1 MGIFEYIG
9 NWITELF
16 DFLKS
21 SSNTEVVQALSAL
34 VGLTI
39 TIQIMIKAYQV
50 MAGKSQSP
58 TQELIWDITIKILI
72 ISVALNLSGFLDA
85 IKSAMEEL
93 HNLMSGDK
101 NLYSVLDEKLTATIK
116 LANVV
121 YEEGN
126 IFSGPFYA
134 IIIFISFLL
143 GIVPSFLIVVT
154 TDITLRLLMLI
165 APIVIFFRAYSW
177 GKQMFDQW
185 LSTFFT
191 NLLTVFIVGTMLNLF
206 VDKYGGFINHQ
217 SAQAGQN
224 VDLLM
229 ITGQTL
235 IMSLL
240 LFFIMKLAVTMAEK
254 IGSVSIE
261 SAPKSASN
269 INRDATKNAKD
280 YSSLDSNVAK
290 GGAGGYSGAK
300 STYENTKGYVQS
312 KLSNGV
318 GGGGPRNMM

>member
-1 MGIFEYIG
+1 MIFQYIG

-21 SSNTEVVQALSAL
+21 SSNTEVVQALSTI
-34 VGLTI
+34 VGVTI

-72 ISVALNLSGFLDA
+72 ISIALNLSGFLDA

-101 NLYSVLDEKLTATIK
+101 NLYSVLDEKLTATMK
-116 LANVV
+116 LADIV
-121 YEEGN
+121 YDEGN
-126 IFSGPFYA
+126 TLSGPFYA

-206 VDKYGGFINHQ
+206 VDKYGSFIE
-217 SAQAGQN
+217 AQTEGIKN
-224 VDLLM
+224 VSLLM
-229 ITGQTL
+229 ITGQTI

-240 LFFIMKLAVTMAEK
+240 LFFIMKQAVKMAEK

-261 SAPKSASN
+261 SAPKSASD
-269 INRDATKNAKD
+269 INRDMIQNQKD
-280 YSSLDSNVAK
+280 YSNLASNVNN
-290 GGAGGYSGAK
+290 GATSTISG
-300 STYENTKGYVQS
+300 TKGVYQDTKAYTQS
-312 KLSNGV
+312 KLY
-318 GGGGPRNMM
+318 

>member
-1 MGIFEYIG
+1 MIFQYIG

-21 SSNTEVVQALSAL
+21 SSNTEVVQALSTI
-34 VGLTI
+34 VGVTI

-72 ISVALNLSGFLDA
+72 ISIALNLSGFLDA

-101 NLYSVLDEKLTATIK
+101 NLYSVLDEKLTATMK
-116 LANVV
+116 LADIV
-121 YEEGN
+121 YDEGN
-126 IFSGPFYA
+126 TLSGPFYA

-206 VDKYGGFINHQ
+206 VDKYGSFIE
-217 SAQAGQN
+217 AQTEGIKN
-224 VDLLM
+224 VSLLM
-229 ITGQTL
+229 ITGQTI

-240 LFFIMKLAVTMAEK
+240 LFFIMKLAVKMAEK

-261 SAPKSASN
+261 SAPKSASD
-269 INRDATKNAKD
+269 INRDMIQNQKD
-280 YSSLDSNVAK
+280 YSNLASNVNN
-290 GGAGGYSGAK
+290 GATSTISG
-300 STYENTKGYVQS
+300 TKGVYQDTKAYTQS
-312 KLSNGV
+312 KLY
-318 GGGGPRNMM
+318 

>member
-1 MGIFEYIG
+1 MIFQYIG

-21 SSNTEVVQALSAL
+21 SSNTEVVQALSTI
-34 VGLTI
+34 VGVTI

-72 ISVALNLSGFLDA
+72 ISIALNLSGFLDA

-101 NLYSVLDEKLTATIK
+101 NLYSVLDEKLTATMK
-116 LANVV
+116 LADIV
-121 YEEGN
+121 YDEGN
-126 IFSGPFYA
+126 TLSGPFYA

-206 VDKYGGFINHQ
+206 VDKYGSFIE
-217 SAQAGQN
+217 AQTEGIKN
-224 VDLLM
+224 VSLLM
-229 ITGQTL
+229 ITGQTI

-240 LFFIMKLAVTMAEK
+240 LFFIMKLAVKMAEK

-261 SAPKSASN
+261 SAPKSASD
-269 INRDATKNAKD
+269 INRDIIQNQKD
-280 YSSLDSNVAK
+280 YSNLASNVNN
-290 GGAGGYSGAK
+290 GATSTISG
-300 STYENTKGYVQS
+300 TKGVYQDTKAYTQS
-312 KLSNGV
+312 KLY
-318 GGGGPRNMM
+318 

>member
-21 SSNTEVVQALSAL
+21 SSNTEVVQALSTL

-116 LANVV
+116 LA
-121 YEEGN
+121 
-126 IFSGPFYA
+126 
-134 IIIFISFLL
+134 
-143 GIVPSFLIVVT
+143 
-154 TDITLRLLMLI
+154 M
-165 APIVIFFRAYSW
+165 
-177 GKQMFDQW
+177 
-185 LSTFFT
+185 
-191 NLLTVFIVGTMLNLF
+191 
-206 VDKYGGFINHQ
+206 
-217 SAQAGQN
+217 
-224 VDLLM
+224 
-229 ITGQTL
+229 
-235 IMSLL
+235 
-240 LFFIMKLAVTMAEK
+240 
-254 IGSVSIE
+254 
-261 SAPKSASN
+261 
-269 INRDATKNAKD
+269 
-280 YSSLDSNVAK
+280 
-290 GGAGGYSGAK
+290 
-300 STYENTKGYVQS
+300 
-312 KLSNGV
+312 
-318 GGGGPRNMM
+318 

>member
-1 MGIFEYIG
+1 MIFQYIG

-21 SSNTEVVQALSAL
+21 SSNTEVVQALSTI
-34 VGLTI
+34 VGVTI

-72 ISVALNLSGFLDA
+72 ISIALNLSGFLDA

-101 NLYSVLDEKLTATIK
+101 NLYSVLDEKLTATMK
-116 LANVV
+116 LADIV
-121 YEEGN
+121 YDEGN
-126 IFSGPFYA
+126 TLSGPFYA

-143 GIVPSFLIVVT
+143 GIVPSFLTVVT

-191 NLLTVFIVGTMLNLF
+191 NLLTVFIVGTMLSLF
-206 VDKYGGFINHQ
+206 VNKYGDFI
-217 SAQAGQN
+217 SAQTNAVGK
-224 VDLLM
+224 VDILGL
-229 ITGQTL
+229 TGSTL

-240 LFFIMKLAVTMAEK
+240 LFFIMKLAVKMAEK

-261 SAPKSASN
+261 SAPKSASD
-269 INRDATKNAKD
+269 INRDIIQNQKD
-280 YSSLDSNVAK
+280 YSNLASNVNN
-290 GGAGGYSGAK
+290 GATSTISG
-300 STYENTKGYVQS
+300 TKGVYQDTKAYTQS
-312 KLSNGV
+312 KLY
-318 GGGGPRNMM
+318 

>member
-1 MGIFEYIG
+1 MIFQYIG

-21 SSNTEVVQALSAL
+21 SSNTEVVQALSTL

-101 NLYSVLDEKLTATIK
+101 NLYSVLDEKLTETIK
-116 LANVV
+116 LADVV

-134 IIIFISFLL
+134 IIIFLSFLL

-185 LSTFFT
+185 LSIFFT
-191 NLLTVFIVGTMLNLF
+191 NLLTVFIVGIMLNLF
-206 VDKYGGFINHQ
+206 VDQYGSFIE
-217 SAQAGQN
+217 AQTEGIKN
-224 VDLLM
+224 VSLLM

-235 IMSLL
+235 IMSLI
-240 LFFIMKLAVTMAEK
+240 LFFIMKRAVTMAEK

-261 SAPKSASN
+261 SAPKSASD
-269 INRDATKNAKD
+269 INRDATQKAKD
-280 YSSLDSNVAK
+280 YSSLGSNVAK
-290 GGAGGYSGAK
+290 GGTGGYNGAK
-300 STYENTKGYVQS
+300 STYQNTKGYVQS

-318 GGGGPRNMM
+318 GGGGPRNMI

>member
-1 MGIFEYIG
+1 MIFQYIG

-21 SSNTEVVQALSAL
+21 SSNTEVVQALSTL

-116 LANVV
+116 LADVV

-134 IIIFISFLL
+134 IIIFLSFLL

-206 VDKYGGFINHQ
+206 VDKYGSFIE
-217 SAQAGQN
+217 AQTEGIKN
-224 VDLLM
+224 VSLLM

-261 SAPKSASN
+261 SAPKSASD
-269 INRDATKNAKD
+269 INRDATQKAKD
-280 YSSLDSNVAK
+280 YSSLGSNMAK

-300 STYENTKGYVQS
+300 STYQNTKGYVQS

>member
-21 SSNTEVVQALSAL
+21 SSNTEMVQALSTL

-206 VDKYGGFINHQ
+206 VDKYGSFIE
-217 SAQAGQN
+217 AQTEGIKN
-224 VDLLM
+224 VSLLM

-261 SAPKSASN
+261 SAPKSASD
-269 INRDATKNAKD
+269 INRDATQKAKD
-280 YSSLDSNVAK
+280 YSSLGSNMAK

-300 STYENTKGYVQS
+300 GTYENTKGYVQS

>member
-1 MGIFEYIG
+1 MIFQYIG

-21 SSNTEVVQALSAL
+21 SSNTEVVQALSTI
-34 VGLTI
+34 VGVTI

-72 ISVALNLSGFLDA
+72 ISIALNLSGFLDA

-101 NLYSVLDEKLTATIK
+101 NLYSVLDEKLTATMK
-116 LANVV
+116 LADIV
-121 YEEGN
+121 YDEGN
-126 IFSGPFYA
+126 TLSGPFYA

-154 TDITLRLLMLI
+154 TDITLRLLILI

-206 VDKYGGFINHQ
+206 VDKYGSFIE
-217 SAQAGQN
+217 AQTEGIKN
-224 VDLLM
+224 VSLLM
-229 ITGQTL
+229 ITGQTI

-240 LFFIMKLAVTMAEK
+240 LFFIMKLAVKMAEK

-261 SAPKSASN
+261 SAPKSASD
-269 INRDATKNAKD
+269 INRDMIQNQKD
-280 YSSLDSNVAK
+280 YSNLASNVNN
-290 GGAGGYSGAK
+290 GATSTISG
-300 STYENTKGYVQS
+300 TKGVYQDTKAYTQS
-312 KLSNGV
+312 KLY
-318 GGGGPRNMM
+318 

>member
-1 MGIFEYIG
+1 MIFQYIG

-21 SSNTEVVQALSAL
+21 SSNTEVVQALSTI
-34 VGLTI
+34 VGVTI

-72 ISVALNLSGFLDA
+72 ISIALNLSGFLDA

-101 NLYSVLDEKLTATIK
+101 NLYSVLDEKLTATMK
-116 LANVV
+116 LADVV
-121 YEEGN
+121 YDEGN

-206 VDKYGGFINHQ
+206 VDKYGSFIE
-217 SAQAGQN
+217 AQTEGIKN
-224 VDLLM
+224 VSLLM
-229 ITGQTL
+229 ITGQTI

-240 LFFIMKLAVTMAEK
+240 LFFIMKQAVKMAEK

-261 SAPKSASN
+261 SAPKSASD
-269 INRDATKNAKD
+269 INRDMIQNQKD
-280 YSSLDSNVAK
+280 YSNLASNVNN
-290 GGAGGYSGAK
+290 GATSTISG
-300 STYENTKGYVQS
+300 TKGVYQDTKAYTQS
-312 KLSNGV
+312 KLY
-318 GGGGPRNMM
+318 

>member
-21 SSNTEVVQALSAL
+21 SSNTEVVQALSTL

-206 VDKYGGFINHQ
+206 VDKYGSFIE
-217 SAQAGQN
+217 AQTEGIKN
-224 VDLLM
+224 VSLLM

-280 YSSLDSNVAK
+280 YSNLGSNVAK

>member
-1 MGIFEYIG
+1 MIFQYIG

-21 SSNTEVVQALSAL
+21 SSNTEVVQALSTL

-206 VDKYGGFINHQ
+206 VDKYGSFIE
-217 SAQAGQN
+217 AQTEGIKN
-224 VDLLM
+224 VSLLM

-269 INRDATKNAKD
+269 INRDATQNAKD
-280 YSSLDSNVAK
+280 YSSLGSNMAK

-300 STYENTKGYVQS
+300 GTYENTKGYVQS

>member
-1 MGIFEYIG
+1 
-9 NWITELF
+9 
-16 DFLKS
+16 
-21 SSNTEVVQALSAL
+21 
-34 VGLTI
+34 
-39 TIQIMIKAYQV
+39 MIKAYQV

-116 LANVV
+116 LADVV

-134 IIIFISFLL
+134 IIIFLSFLL

-206 VDKYGGFINHQ
+206 VDKYGSFIE
-217 SAQAGQN
+217 AQTEGIKN
-224 VDLLM
+224 VSLLM

-280 YSSLDSNVAK
+280 YSNLGSNVAK

>member
-1 MGIFEYIG
+1 MIFQYIG

-21 SSNTEVVQALSAL
+21 SSNTEVVQALSTL

-116 LANVV
+116 LADVV

-134 IIIFISFLL
+134 IIIFLSFLL

-206 VDKYGGFINHQ
+206 VDKYGSFIE
-217 SAQAGQN
+217 AQTEGIKN
-224 VDLLM
+224 VSLLM

-280 YSSLDSNVAK
+280 YSNLGSNVAK

>member
-1 MGIFEYIG
+1 MIFQYIG

-21 SSNTEVVQALSAL
+21 SSNTEVVQALSTL

-116 LANVV
+116 LADVV
-121 YEEGN
+121 YDEGN

-134 IIIFISFLL
+134 IIIFLSFLL

-206 VDKYGGFINHQ
+206 VDKYGSFIE
-217 SAQAGQN
+217 AQTEGIKN
-224 VDLLM
+224 VSLLM

-269 INRDATKNAKD
+269 INRDATQNAKD
-280 YSSLDSNVAK
+280 YSSLGSNVAK
-290 GGAGGYSGAK
+290 GGAGGYNGAK
-300 STYENTKGYVQS
+300 STYQNTKGYVQS